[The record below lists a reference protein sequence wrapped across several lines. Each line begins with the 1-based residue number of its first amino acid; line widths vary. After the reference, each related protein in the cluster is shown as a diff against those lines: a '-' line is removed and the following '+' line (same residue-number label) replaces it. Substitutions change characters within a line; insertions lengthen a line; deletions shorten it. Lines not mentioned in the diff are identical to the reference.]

1 MRTRSTG
8 RRSGRVLLVGAALAA
23 AVAVLL
29 PSGAAAATAPAGDAS
44 AAKQPSAAAKAPKEK
59 ADQDKA
65 QESTVES
72 EKQARAEAAAE
83 QEATDALAEQQER
96 AQAAAE
102 IRANRFAAA
111 GQRARASWEGHG
123 RPDRMIIVRPLS
135 VDLLTEGRLTRQV
148 PRAGGALTLSTLD
161 RFVPNDWLTI
171 KDRKAD
177 LTAAIVLTATTTMTL
192 GGDVTSVRLAG
203 GSDTAD
209 AASIY
214 TGRGKLNLRGVTV
227 GSFDKNTGGP
237 LPVGEGRPFIVVSG
251 GGRFDSVDSTVQDLG
266 TPTSD
271 AGARAGLGL
280 GLNSTGSLVRTTLA
294 RNSIGLKLDRTSGV
308 KLDDVTVRESESDGL
323 VLRSDKATTMV
334 GVKAENNAGNGVLVT
349 GPTVDRP
356 ITGITASGNA
366 AFGVALLGQT
376 GSTIDGVTTV
386 ANKVGGIRV
395 SWSTDIDLRSVT
407 TNNDPI
413 GVYTHVGSAGVELEK
428 VHLIGARRGLQVEKT
443 TRDLTITDSTIER
456 ASITGVAIGGHEVT
470 LDKLT
475 VNDSATGVRVER
487 GAGDV
492 IAQGLNVSGG
502 DDGFVALTATKGIV
516 LRNLTVDGASR
527 AALRTFSTDLQLVN
541 GRLTGSSTGID
552 AGAATVIT
560 ATTIG
565 GVDEGIRARSTDAI
579 KVTDADVSALTV
591 GINAAPGSP
600 ISLVNS
606 RVDALEAIRGNVQ
619 QVGANHL
626 SLPPLNLLGAIG
638 VPLILVALILE
649 QVQVYRQGGVRR
661 ASRRVPPTISAKPA
675 QAGA

>member
-1 MRTRSTG
+1 
-8 RRSGRVLLVGAALAA
+8 
-23 AVAVLL
+23 
-29 PSGAAAATAPAGDAS
+29 
-44 AAKQPSAAAKAPKEK
+44 
-59 ADQDKA
+59 
-65 QESTVES
+65 
-72 EKQARAEAAAE
+72 
-83 QEATDALAEQQER
+83 
-96 AQAAAE
+96 
-102 IRANRFAAA
+102 
-111 GQRARASWEGHG
+111 
-123 RPDRMIIVRPLS
+123 
-135 VDLLTEGRLTRQV
+135 
-148 PRAGGALTLSTLD
+148 
-161 RFVPNDWLTI
+161 
-171 KDRKAD
+171 
-177 LTAAIVLTATTTMTL
+177 MTL

-203 GSDTAD
+203 GTDTAD

-413 GVYTHVGSAGVELEK
+413 GVYTHVGSAGIELEK

-661 ASRRVPPTISAKPA
+661 ASRRVPPTVSAKPA